1 MTIFAVVCAGISRAF
16 TSAASWFAYWLF
28 PIPNQMAM
36 WPNFFSPLLWDVF
49 AVSTYATVSV
59 LFWYMGMVPDL
70 ATFRDRATT
79 KIRILCLWPARRWAG
94 AARTATGMCMNGRI
108 CFWPALA
115 TPLVLSVH

>member
-1 MTIFAVVCAGISRAF
+1 MADGHQPVRRGDDDFRGGVRGDVSGHSRR
-16 TSAASWFAYWLF
+16 AASWFAYWLF

-79 KIRILCLWPARRWAG
+79 KMAVFALRACCRWDG
-94 AARTATGMCMNGRI
+94 GDRTGTGMCMSGRI
-108 CFWPALA
+108 
-115 TPLVLSVH
+115 